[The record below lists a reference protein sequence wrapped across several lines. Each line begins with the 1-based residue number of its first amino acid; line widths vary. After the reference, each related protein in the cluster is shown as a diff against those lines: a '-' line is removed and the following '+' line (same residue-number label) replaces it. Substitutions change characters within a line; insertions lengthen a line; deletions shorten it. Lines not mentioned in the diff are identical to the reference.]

1 MDQNYSKKN
10 LKLRIEVLRLME
22 SLTRLR
28 ILLSLLIFKKVSLTK
43 LSQLL
48 GRAKSTIIY
57 HMRKLDNLGLI
68 KSTKKNARGS
78 IDAKVYELSPEFLE
92 KLYLKIDKIIL
103 SKQSK
108 EKEVFN
114 DVILND
120 ILFFKIIKILF
131 EQVILYYEGII
142 NKNMKVKPKSFK
154 DFKDKHFKTPINY
167 DFWFLSEK
175 GYELYKK
182 QITKFKKELENII
195 HQEKFED
202 KEVIRPYLVLNTF
215 FPLLQI
221 IGYDSELKEFRKFF
235 QALE

>member
-28 ILLSLLIFKKVSLTK
+28 IILSLLIFKKVSLTK

-48 GRAKSTIIY
+48 GRAKSTITH
-57 HMRKLDNLGLI
+57 HMGILDNLGLI
-68 KSTKKNARGS
+68 KSTRKEARGS
-78 IDAKVYELSPEFLE
+78 IDAKIYELSPNFLE
-92 KLYLKIDKIIL
+92 KLYLETDKITL
-103 SKQSK
+103 SKPSK
-108 EKEVFN
+108 DREVLN
-114 DVILND
+114 DVMLND
-120 ILFFKIIKILF
+120 MLFFKIIKILF
-131 EQVILYYEGII
+131 EQAILYYEGLIS
-142 NKNMKVKPKSFK
+142 KSMKFKPKIYK
-154 DFKDKHFKTPINY
+154 DFQDKHFKTLINY

-175 GYELYKK
+175 GREFYEER
-182 QITKFKKELENII
+182 ITKFKKELEDII
-195 HQEKFED
+195 HQENLES

-221 IGYDSELKEFRKFF
+221 IEYDSELKEFRKFF